1 MNNLKI
7 ATFISYVTL
16 IIGNLIS
23 LLYTPFMLVSLGQ
36 SEYGLFSLT
45 NTIIS
50 YVYLLDMGFGNA
62 VIRYNAKYMV
72 EDDEESCQNLNGM
85 FFSLYLVIAIVGG
98 IIGFI
103 MYQNFD
109 TWFAQGLSIQE
120 ISRIKVMF
128 TIAIINLVCA
138 FPLNI
143 FNGII
148 VAHEKFVFTKI
159 ITLIRT
165 ILNPLIMIII
175 LVSGYKAIGMLI
187 GSTFFNLFIGII
199 NIIFCFKYLNI
210 KFKFN
215 NFDKNL
221 LKEIFNFSFF
231 IFLSAIAYKI
241 YWSTDQFILGMF
253 VSASAISIY
262 SIGSQLNGYFTSFS
276 NVINS
281 MFLPKL
287 TKLTVNTTDKT
298 ELMNI
303 LVKISRI
310 QYFIASFILL
320 GFILIGK
327 AFIIRWAGPD
337 YRQSYFIALLVM
349 GPQLF
354 SIIQAL
360 FATLLEAMNKH
371 KIKAY
376 IYLSVAIFNLI
387 LTLILVKP
395 YGMIGCAV
403 ATSVGMTIN
412 AILNNIYYTYSLKL
426 DMKFYWKQILK
437 ILPTS
442 IIVFIVGS
450 IYVRLVQP
458 TNYFEIFIFG
468 IVFSIT
474 YFGSLWLIG
483 FNELE
488 KNMIRQSFNKIIKI
502 KKIHKNYQ
510 K

>member
-7 ATFISYVTL
+7 ATIISYVTL
-16 IIGNLIS
+16 LLGNLIS
-23 LLYTPFMLVSLGQ
+23 LLYTPFMLMSLGQ

-62 VIRYNAKYMV
+62 VIRYNSKYMA
-72 EDDEESCQNLNGM
+72 ENDEESCKNLNGM
-85 FFSLYLVIAIVGG
+85 FLVLYLVVAVIAG
-98 IIGFI
+98 IIGII

-109 TWFAQGLSIQE
+109 RWFAQGLSLEE

-128 TIAIINLVCA
+128 IIAIINLVCA

-148 VAHEKFVFTKI
+148 LAHEKFVFTKM
-159 ITLIRT
+159 ITLLRT
-165 ILNPLIMIII
+165 IINPLVMIMI
-175 LVSGYKAIGMLI
+175 LLLGYKAIGMLI
-187 GSTFFNLFIGII
+187 GSTVFNLAIGAM
-199 NIIFCFKYLNI
+199 NIIFCFKYLNV

-215 NFDKNL
+215 HFDKYL

-241 YWSTDQFILGMF
+241 YWSTDQIILGMF
-253 VSASAISIY
+253 VSASSISIY

-287 TKLTVNTTDKT
+287 TKLTVSTTNKK

-303 LVKISRI
+303 IVKVSRI
-310 QYFIASFILL
+310 QYFIASFILV
-320 GFILIGK
+320 GFILVGK
-327 AFIIRWAGPD
+327 AFIIRWAGPE
-337 YRQSYFIALLVM
+337 YNQSYFIALLVM

-371 KIKAY
+371 KIKSF
-376 IYLSVAIFNLI
+376 IYLSVAVFNLI

-395 YGMIGCAV
+395 YGMIGCAI
-403 ATSVGMTIN
+403 ATAIGMTIN
-412 AILNNIYYTYSLKL
+412 AILNNIYYKFTLKL
-426 DMKFYWKQILK
+426 DMEYYWKEILK
-437 ILPTS
+437 LCPTS
-442 IIVFIVGS
+442 IVIFILG
-450 IYVRLVQP
+450 IFYVKLIHP
-458 TNYFEIFIFG
+458 TDYFGIFIFG
-468 IVFSIT
+468 IIFSIT
-474 YFGSLWLIG
+474 YFGCLWLFG
-483 FNELE
+483 FNKSE
-488 KNMIRQSFNKIIKI
+488 KNTIKSFFLKIIHLLK
-502 KKIHKNYQ
+502 
-510 K
+510 